1 MLLRGEL
8 MGMPVK
14 LSDALVEDARAE
26 ANATSRSITAQI
38 EHWARLGR
46 SMEKVLPHDDALA
59 IKNSGGDLKAAF
71 PDAAHR
77 ERVATLLRE
86 LVDGMDRRELSRK
99 ITAGR
104 TVYQMDPNGS
114 GSIERLEPDGQRTL
128 GRMENRRFIP
138 NADATRARSR

>member
-1 MLLRGEL
+1 

-59 IKNSGGDLKAAF
+59 IKNYGGDLKVAF
-71 PDAAHR
+71 PDAPSR
-77 ERVATLLRE
+77 ERIAALLRE
-86 LVDGMDRRELSRK
+86 ISNGAGRRELSQAL
-99 ITAGR
+99 IANGP
-104 TVYQMDPNGS
+104 VYQSDPAGSGAIERIEPNG
-114 GSIERLEPDGQRTL
+114 RRTL
-128 GRMENRRFIP
+128 GRLENRRFVP
-138 NADATRARSR
+138 LEKSKETRG